1 MTNPSALARLLFD
14 FLDYADENDVN
25 VLASSLG
32 EITANA
38 CPQGAAIKVAYLLK
52 LVTSTAQGGEVAA
65 DGVIDEARDRRD
77 RAPRSSVNDHRPDGD
92 DDRDE
97 AADDVRTYRGL
108 RRLLTA
114 NAKRTAKASRDILDQ
129 VPN

>member
-38 CPQGAAIKVAYLLK
+38 CPQGAAIKVAYLNE
-52 LVTSTAQGGEVAA
+52 LVAAIALGGEVAA
-65 DGVIDEARDRRD
+65 DRVIDEAADRRD
-77 RAPRSSVNDHRPDGD
+77 AERNPVAE
-92 DDRDE
+92 RDE
-97 AADDVRTYRGL
+97 AADDVRVYRGL

-114 NAKRTAKASRDILDQ
+114 NARRSCKASRDILDQ